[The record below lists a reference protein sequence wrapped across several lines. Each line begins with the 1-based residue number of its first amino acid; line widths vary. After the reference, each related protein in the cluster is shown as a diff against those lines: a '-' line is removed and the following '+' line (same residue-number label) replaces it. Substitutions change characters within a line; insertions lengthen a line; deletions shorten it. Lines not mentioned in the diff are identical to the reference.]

1 MKKLLFLFPI
11 MLFAFSC
18 SQKKPDW
25 INNTPPNPIEQNRLD
40 KYQLRTKRWHISE
53 IIGSDVENNQE
64 FVLFKIDT
72 ADWYYSTY
80 GTSIKFNTNNTY
92 EDSYHAKCGND
103 CFPSS
108 KGNYILKDE
117 NHILIKVKEFHQSGD
132 CETKSISYDLDY
144 VTYYIFQTSDGNLR
158 LIKSNGKSYEDK
170 QNQYYSMFFDKYY
183 NELRDT
189 QLDFKTTSK
198 TNEERIKDFLNEK
211 VHVKNYRILYTRKE
225 NDLFLINL
233 VKNMDAKNDYY
244 FIINGFR
251 NNYDYQVG
259 AYYLKN
265 LNIQ

>member
-1 MKKLLFLFPI
+1 MKKLLFLFLI
-11 MLFAFSC
+11 MLFTFSC
-18 SQKKPDW
+18 SQKNPDW
-25 INNTPPNPIEQNRLD
+25 INNVPPNSIEQNRLD
-40 KYQLRTKRWHISE
+40 KYHLRTKLWHISE
-53 IIGSDVENNQE
+53 IIGQDVENNQE
-64 FVLFKIDT
+64 FILSEIDT
-72 ADWYYSTY
+72 TNRYSMY
-80 GTSIKFNTNNTY
+80 GKSIKFNTDNTY
-92 EDSYHAKCGND
+92 ADSYSAECGND

-132 CETKSISYDLDY
+132 CGTESISYDLDY
-144 VTYYIFQTSDGNLR
+144 VTYYIFQTSDGNMR
-158 LIKSNGKSYEDK
+158 LIKSNGKSDEDK

-183 NELRDT
+183 NELRNT

-198 TNEERIKDFLNEK
+198 TNEERIKDFLDEK
-211 VHVKNYRILYTRKE
+211 LHVKNYRILYTRKE
-225 NDLFLINL
+225 NDLFLISL

-259 AYYLKN
+259 VYHLKN

>member
-1 MKKLLFLFPI
+1 
-11 MLFAFSC
+11 MLFTFSC
-18 SQKKPDW
+18 SQKKSDW
-25 INNTPPNPIEQNRLD
+25 INNTPPNPIEQNRQD
-40 KYQLRTKRWHISE
+40 NYQLRTKFWYISG

-64 FVLFKIDT
+64 FILYKIDT
-72 ADWYYSTY
+72 ADKHSMY
-80 GTSIKFNTNNTY
+80 GMSIKFNTNNTY

-117 NHILIKVKEFHQSGD
+117 NHISIKTKEFHQSGD
-132 CETKSISYDLDY
+132 CETKSISYDLNY

-158 LIKSNGKSYEDK
+158 LIKSKGKTEEDI
-170 QNQYYSMFFDKYY
+170 QNQYYSLLFDKYY
-183 NELRDT
+183 EELRNT

-198 TNEERIKDFLNEK
+198 SNEDRVEDYIENRTNL
-211 VHVKNYRILYTRKE
+211 KNYKILYTRKE

-244 FIINGFR
+244 LVINGFR
-251 NNYDYQVG
+251 NNYEYQVG
-259 AYYLKN
+259 AYPLKN

>member
-1 MKKLLFLFPI
+1 MKKLLFLFTV
-11 MLFAFSC
+11 MLFTFSC
-18 SQKKPDW
+18 SQKNPDW
-25 INNTPPNPIEQNRLD
+25 INNTPPNPIEQNRQD
-40 KYQLRTKRWHISE
+40 NYQLRTNLWHISG

-64 FVLFKIDT
+64 FILSKIDT
-72 ADWYYSTY
+72 ADKHSMY
-80 GTSIKFNTNNTY
+80 GMSIKFNTNNTY

-117 NHILIKVKEFHQSGD
+117 NHISIKTKEFHQSGD

-158 LIKSNGKSYEDK
+158 LIKSNGKTEEDIK
-170 QNQYYSMFFDKYY
+170 NQYYSLLFDKYY
-183 NELRDT
+183 EELRNT

-198 TNEERIKDFLNEK
+198 SNEDRVEDYIENRTNL
-211 VHVKNYRILYTRKE
+211 KNYKILYTRKE

-244 FIINGFR
+244 LVINGFR

-259 AYYLKN
+259 AYPLKN